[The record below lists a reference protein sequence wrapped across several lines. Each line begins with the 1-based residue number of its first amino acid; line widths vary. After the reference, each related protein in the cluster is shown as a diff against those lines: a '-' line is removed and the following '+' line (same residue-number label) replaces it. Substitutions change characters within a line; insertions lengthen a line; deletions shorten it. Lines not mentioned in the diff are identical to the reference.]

1 MSLHKKK
8 YSIFFDLGQTLV
20 NEWDFIDY
28 FDRRFVEVLN
38 GFGTRID
45 TRNYKAVR
53 DNVIRS
59 RRIGTGYIRE
69 IIVEVC
75 QLISQSGYGEL
86 IAKKLEYELNE
97 VKCLFH
103 FFDDVEQT
111 MSALSEQYD
120 LGIIA
125 SESRAGILYLL
136 KHSYL
141 KQFFSI
147 IVIQK
152 QSQTRTPDLRIFR
165 QALAVIERHP
175 RNCIMIGDRLD
186 TDIGPA
192 NKLEIRTIRTLNSL
206 FKLQEPLNKFEQPTF
221 TVTKLSEIPNLLR
234 RIGLV

>member
-8 YSIFFDLGQTLV
+8 YTIFFDLGQTLV

-28 FDRRFVEVLN
+28 FDRKFVEVLN

-45 TRNYKAVR
+45 IRNYKAVR

-75 QLISQSGYGEL
+75 QLISQTGYGEI
-86 IAKKLEYELNE
+86 IARKLEYELNG
-97 VKCLFH
+97 VKRLFH

-111 MSALSEQYD
+111 MKDLSEQYD
-120 LGIIA
+120 LGII
-125 SESRAGILYLL
+125 SNESRTGILYLL

-147 IVIQK
+147 IVVHK
-152 QSQTRTPDLRIFR
+152 QSQMKNPDLRIFEK
-165 QALAVIERHP
+165 ALSHIERHP

-186 TDIGPA
+186 TDISPA
-192 NKLEIRTIRTLNSL
+192 NKLEIKTIRTLNSL
-206 FKLQEPLNKFEQPTF
+206 FKLQEPLNKFEHPTF

-234 RIGLV
+234 RTGLV